1 MNEGSSKERKPYKKP
16 SYEPEEI
23 LEKMSLA
30 CKTTYPPAGP
40 CKESTAVNC
49 SGVGNQIT

>member
-1 MNEGSSKERKPYKKP
+1 MKRGQSKERKTYQKP
-16 SYEPEEI
+16 SYQAEEI

-40 CKESTAVNC
+40 CKESTAVSC
-49 SGVGNQIT
+49 TGVGNQKT